1 MTVMNT
7 VNEGYN
13 ITKKSWLSQSVFAVI
28 FLFIFGLIMLAFSY
42 LVSTSS
48 ALKRELSNPS
58 EGLVITNLNSLLDSI
73 VKNPIFWT
81 SIYLLLIITLF
92 LGCIQIGML
101 QFIGI
106 NKYSTNNQ
114 SLGTY
119 FIYPFKNGRL
129 IPFLF
134 LAFFESLVIGIIG
147 AILIL
152 LQDVLYANYQTTTI
166 KTMTDVLT
174 NFFTWQNLVYS
185 ISSFIILLI
194 FVPPFFISCFA
205 IIHDKAHYSSFI
217 YGWKSY
223 FKSFF
228 KFEEITF
235 VSFIPIGGFGIIVV
249 LIGLLVA
256 SMTGFTNAVDLT
268 AITANN
274 MSLMLSLSIIVF
286 ILTFYMLLFF
296 LPLFLNI
303 IGEKYEEQQTK
314 Q

>member
-1 MTVMNT
+1 MNT